1 MWLTNQMLVPIDFRM
16 KNKITMNFNGDHE
29 LFGYTHSSE
38 NLLLCPTEE
47 KKIKIWNKLKVGK
60 LLLLFLGEL
69 SR

>member
-38 NLLLCPTEE
+38 NLLLCPTEQKTIGLE
-47 KKIKIWNKLKVGK
+47 QTE
-60 LLLLFLGEL
+60 GE
-69 SR
+69 